1 MTRRLAAAIAA
12 VLAVGALS
20 LGAAAPAIAAPDEIT
35 VTIPEFVEVPANPAD
50 GTTITNAQLR
60 WGLNTEAGAGA
71 FAGGCNFLSA
81 GRAGDAG
88 SARVWGA
95 GDGLYSARAGSVRI
109 EKPNAAGEWVPAS
122 FATRCLDPQGRA
134 VTTSS
139 MTSASGNNVVIDG
152 GTGSVRADGGMDLRW
167 SGSFT
172 VVFYGGMT
180 YWSVTD
186 PVLTIDAS
194 GTGRLV
200 GTASGWGTSMDD
212 TTKWEKLPDQSIVL
226 AEVRRVDSS
235 GGAGFSVVPEYLG
248 VAVSDGQAPRTAQN
262 QAYWGSFPQSFVDY
276 QSRTGQRAYW
286 LTSGGVRDP
295 AKPAT
300 ALTVSY
306 DASAPIAAPAGGSGD
321 GAQAAGATPSNPVR
335 TAPAVASPLAVPSV
349 PTMPIVATAALTT
362 VPSPRGLVPDAATA
376 MSPLVVPLLGTAAAL
391 GLSIIAVLGLMQLL
405 PWQRRA
411 IP

>member
-1 MTRRLAAAIAA
+1 
-12 VLAVGALS
+12 
-20 LGAAAPAIAAPDEIT
+20 
-35 VTIPEFVEVPANPAD
+35 
-50 GTTITNAQLR
+50 
-60 WGLNTEAGAGA
+60 
-71 FAGGCNFLSA
+71 
-81 GRAGDAG
+81 
-88 SARVWGA
+88 
-95 GDGLYSARAGSVRI
+95 
-109 EKPNAAGEWVPAS
+109 
-122 FATRCLDPQGRA
+122 
-134 VTTSS
+134 
-139 MTSASGNNVVIDG
+139 VVIDG

-276 QSRTGQRAYW
+276 QSRTAQRAYW